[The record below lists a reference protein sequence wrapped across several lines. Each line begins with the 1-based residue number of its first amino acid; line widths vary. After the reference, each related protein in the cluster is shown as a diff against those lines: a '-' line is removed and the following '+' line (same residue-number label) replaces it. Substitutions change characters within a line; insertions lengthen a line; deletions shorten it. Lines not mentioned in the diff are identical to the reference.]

1 MAKMK
6 RQFLKKKTNMWKG
19 ISSHYEVFP
28 MKKNMETIVFNL
40 SIGKEMENLWTY
52 RVGEKLENRIAGTT
66 PLEAAS
72 PNLSNF

>member
-1 MAKMK
+1 
-6 RQFLKKKTNMWKG
+6 
-19 ISSHYEVFP
+19 

-40 SIGKEMENLWTY
+40 SIGKEMENLWTHC
-52 RVGEKLENRIAGTT
+52 VGEKLENRIAGTT